1 MPLASFMNFASVASV
16 HPALWCSAIAVSIFV
31 FCSGVRLRLARGA
44 VQAIFPSFPAF
55 FAQSPCSPANI
66 VPAANATAATSAM
79 SLVIVEAETAS
90 FLLPFNLEIGWQLLA
105 GHVSLTTLKIEA
117 QEEIW
122 PLHHPFRI
130 SRGSRTEAQ
139 VVVATM
145 ADGEHVGRGECV
157 PIKRYNQSAASVLA
171 QIESIQDIGD
181 LDRNKL
187 QQLLPPGAAR
197 NALGCA
203 LWDLEAKRSGK
214 RVWELANIPI
224 VPEVETSFTI
234 SLDTPERMADAAAA
248 AIDLPILKL
257 KLCGDDSD
265 LARVKAVRA
274 AAPNAR
280 LLIDANESW
289 SPRHYRNTVSALKEL
304 GVEFIEQPFPADA
317 DDVLETLD
325 HPIPV
330 CADESCH
337 TTIDLPRLKN
347 RYEAINIKLD
357 KTGGVIEALQLYQ
370 RARENNFKILIGCM
384 VCTSLSIAPA
394 RLLASNADW
403 VDLDGPLLLA
413 HDRDNGLPYRSGRVG
428 MPARELWG

>member
-1 MPLASFMNFASVASV
+1 M
-16 HPALWCSAIAVSIFV
+16 
-31 FCSGVRLRLARGA
+31 
-44 VQAIFPSFPAF
+44 
-55 FAQSPCSPANI
+55 
-66 VPAANATAATSAM
+66 
-79 SLVIVEAETAS
+79 
-90 FLLPFNLEIGWQLLA
+90 
-105 GHVSLTTLKIEA
+105 
-117 QEEIW
+117 
-122 PLHHPFRI
+122 
-130 SRGSRTEAQ
+130 
-139 VVVATM
+139 
-145 ADGEHVGRGECV
+145 
-157 PIKRYNQSAASVLA
+157 
-171 QIESIQDIGD
+171 
-181 LDRNKL
+181 
-187 QQLLPPGAAR
+187 
-197 NALGCA
+197 
-203 LWDLEAKRSGK
+203 WDLEAKRSGK
-214 RVWELANIPI
+214 RAWELANIPI
-224 VPEVETSFTI
+224 ADQVETSFTI
-234 SLDTPERMADAAAA
+234 SLDTPARMADAAAA

-257 KLCGDDSD
+257 KLCGDDGD
-265 LARVKAVRA
+265 LARVEAVRA

-304 GVEFIEQPFPADA
+304 GVELIEQPFPADA
-317 DDVLETLD
+317 DDVLETLE

-357 KTGGVIEALQLYQ
+357 KTGGLTEALQLYQ

-413 HDRDNGLPYRSGRVG
+413 RDRDNGLPYRSGRIG

>member
-1 MPLASFMNFASVASV
+1 
-16 HPALWCSAIAVSIFV
+16 
-31 FCSGVRLRLARGA
+31 
-44 VQAIFPSFPAF
+44 
-55 FAQSPCSPANI
+55 
-66 VPAANATAATSAM
+66 M

-90 FLLPFNLEIGWQLLA
+90 AGSPFNFEIVWHLPA
-105 GHVSLTTLKIEA
+105 GRVSLTTLKIEA
-117 QEEIW
+117 REEIF
-122 PLHHPFRI
+122 PLNHPFRI
-130 SRGSRTEAQ
+130 SRGSRTEAC
-139 VVVATM
+139 VITVSVS
-145 ADGEHVGRGECV
+145 DGQYTGRGEGV
-157 PIKRYNQSAASVLA
+157 PIARYDQSTDSVFA
-171 QIESIQDIGD
+171 QIESIQVVGN
-181 LDRNKL
+181 LDRNNL
-187 QQLLPPGAAR
+187 QQLLPAGAAR
-197 NALGCA
+197 NAVDCA

-214 RVWELANIPI
+214 RAWELANIPI
-224 VPEVETSFTI
+224 ADQVETSFTI
-234 SLDTPERMADAAAA
+234 SLDTPARMADAAAA

-265 LARVKAVRA
+265 LARVEAVRA

-289 SPRHYRNTVSALKEL
+289 SPHHYRNTVSALKEL
-304 GVEFIEQPFPADA
+304 GVELIEQPFPADT

-337 TTIDLPRLKN
+337 TTTDLPDLKN

-357 KTGGVIEALQLYQ
+357 KTGGLTEAVQLYQ

-394 RLLASNADW
+394 RLFATNADW

-413 HDRDNGLPYRSGRVG
+413 RDRDNGLPYRNGRIG
-428 MPARELWG
+428 IPARELWG